1 MNADWLYPRRNV
13 MPSPWTFRRGLAL
26 LAAIGVLL
34 GSEDPI
40 GAEALPP
47 ALSKTI
53 PTSIA
58 DLRSIETHVKALL
71 PKVTPAVVA
80 VQIGDTVGSGV
91 VVGADGLVLTAAH
104 VGDRPGR
111 EVRFIFPDGRKA
123 KGKTLGTDHDLDAGM
138 MRITDAGPWRHVELA
153 PVSGAK
159 PGDWALTLGH
169 PGGWDPDRS
178 LVVRLG
184 RVIRSNTRSLQT
196 DCTITAGDS
205 GGPVFDMEG
214 RVIGIHTYVRNST
227 AENYHVPVAAFR
239 QDWDRLLKGES
250 WGVDEDSAPRP
261 WLGTRGVDA
270 NPGCRI
276 EVVDERGPAF
286 KAGVQIGDTILRI
299 NDTAVEGA
307 ESYRRLV
314 RESKIGSEL
323 RLTIERDGV
332 QKVIPVPVADRNQR

>member
-1 MNADWLYPRRNV
+1 M
-13 MPSPWTFRRGLAL
+13 
-26 LAAIGVLL
+26 LAAAQRVAQAALTAAVLL
-34 GSEDPI
+34 LLNPTLTTTGET
-40 GAEALPP
+40 LPS

-53 PTSIA
+53 PESLA
-58 DLRSIETHVKALL
+58 DLRAIEDHVKALL

-80 VQIGDTVGSGV
+80 IQIGDTVGSGV
-91 VVGADGLVLTAAH
+91 IVSPDGLVLSAAH

-111 EVRFIFPDGRKA
+111 EVRFIFANGKKA
-123 KGKTLGTDHDLDAGM
+123 RGKTLGTDHELDAGM
-138 MRITDAGPWRHVELA
+138 MRITDAGPWPHLEPA
-153 PVSGAK
+153 PAQEAK

-184 RVIRSNTRSLQT
+184 RVIRSNARTLQS

-205 GGPVFDMEG
+205 GGPLLDMKG

-227 AENYHVPVAAFR
+227 AENYHVPIAAFR
-239 QDWDRLLKGES
+239 EDWERLLKGES
-250 WGVDEDSAPRP
+250 WGSEDSAPRP

-286 KAGVQIGDTILRI
+286 KAGLQVGDVVLSI
-299 NDTAVEGA
+299 NGSEVEGA
-307 ESYRRLV
+307 EGYRRLV
-314 RESKIGSEL
+314 RDSQIGSQL
-323 RLTIERDGV
+323 RLKVKRDAADQIITV
-332 QKVIPVPVADRNQR
+332 QVADRNQR